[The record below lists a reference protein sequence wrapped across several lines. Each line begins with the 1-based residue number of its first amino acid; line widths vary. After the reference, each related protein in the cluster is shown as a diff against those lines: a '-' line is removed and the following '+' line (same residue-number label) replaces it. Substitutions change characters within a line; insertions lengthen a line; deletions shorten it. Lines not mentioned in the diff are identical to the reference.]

1 MIYDSLENF
10 DRYAALFPEQ
20 WAAVKKFLSSG
31 TVPERGR
38 HDLIPDGKL
47 YVNVQHY
54 SPHAYDAD
62 KLEYHRKYIDIQLLL
77 VGKEEIICSPLD
89 GLDEVSPYAETGDCG
104 MARLEEG
111 KGVRLPLEVGNFAV
125 FFPEEG
131 HMPGVG
137 DPDSAVIKAVVKL
150 RVD

>member
-10 DRYAALFPEQ
+10 DSYAALFPEQ
-20 WAAVKKFLSSG
+20 WAAVKKFLSTG
-31 TVPERGR
+31 TIPERGR

-77 VGKEEIICSPLD
+77 LGEEEIIYSSLD
-89 GLDEVSPYAETGDCG
+89 GLDEVSPYAENGDCG

-111 KGVRLPLEVGNFAV
+111 RGVRLPLKVGNFAV

-137 DPDSAVIKAVVKL
+137 NPDSAVVKAVVKL